1 MSDYWLEFK
10 QQETAH
16 KAFPVKLFP
25 LKVTKASPP
34 LPSHDASG
42 TTLLSR
48 KSQLSRGKRVTAGE
62 GKHERKGETF
72 GLLLFWDPNSF
83 KRLKD
88 QNAIIMMIPR
98 QNYLRKY
105 VIVEAVG

>member
-10 QQETAH
+10 QETAH
-16 KAFPVKLFP
+16 EALPVRLFP

-48 KSQLSRGKRVTAGE
+48 KSQLSDGKGVDAGE

-72 GLLLFWDPNSF
+72 GLLLFWAPTALKNS
-83 KRLKD
+83 KTRTL
-88 QNAIIMMIPR
+88 
-98 QNYLRKY
+98 
-105 VIVEAVG
+105 

>member
-16 KAFPVKLFP
+16 KALPVRLFP

-48 KSQLSRGKRVTAGE
+48 ESQLSDGKGVGAREGKR
-62 GKHERKGETF
+62 ERKGETF
-72 GLLLFWDPNSF
+72 GLLLFWTPRALKNS
-83 KRLKD
+83 KTRTS
-88 QNAIIMMIPR
+88 
-98 QNYLRKY
+98 
-105 VIVEAVG
+105 

>member
-1 MSDYWLEFK
+1 M
-10 QQETAH
+10 
-16 KAFPVKLFP
+16 KLFP

-72 GLLLFWDPNSF
+72 GLLLF
-83 KRLKD
+83 
-88 QNAIIMMIPR
+88 
-98 QNYLRKY
+98 
-105 VIVEAVG
+105 